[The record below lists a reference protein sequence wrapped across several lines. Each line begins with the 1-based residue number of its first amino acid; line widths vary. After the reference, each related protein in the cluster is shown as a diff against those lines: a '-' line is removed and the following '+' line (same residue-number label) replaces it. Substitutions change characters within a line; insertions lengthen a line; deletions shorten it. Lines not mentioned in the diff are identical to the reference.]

1 MLAIRVVFSDIHM
14 PGSMDGLRLARA
26 VRDRWPPIEIIL
38 TSGREVVMEE
48 DLPDRGRF
56 FKKPYDPTQVKNALR
71 DWIPE

>member
-1 MLAIRVVFSDIHM
+1 
-14 PGSMDGLRLARA
+14 
-26 VRDRWPPIEIIL
+26 
-38 TSGREVVMEE
+38 MEE